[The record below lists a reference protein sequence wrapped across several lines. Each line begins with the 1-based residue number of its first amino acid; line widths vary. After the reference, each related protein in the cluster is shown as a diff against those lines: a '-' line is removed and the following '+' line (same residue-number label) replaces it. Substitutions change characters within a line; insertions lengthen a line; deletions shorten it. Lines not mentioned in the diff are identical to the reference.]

1 MPSPSRL
8 SLFFVPLLFTALVPT
23 ADASGAAAGRV
34 HTQAA
39 SPATMS
45 PQARG
50 EYARRF
56 VKTWGAHAER
66 TEGVAVAVWA
76 RRLVPSFLAADPA
89 RLRLAL
95 QQDTYEAALATLTGR
110 NARSTHR
117 ATSKALGDTAR
128 DLVYTPV
135 QPCRI
140 LDTRTGGGP
149 IAAESTRDFRAVHAA
164 STGGDY
170 TAQGGSNTDCGMG
183 ATSASA
189 VVINLTVVQP
199 GGAGF
204 ATVFTA
210 FTGRPLAASVNYTA
224 GAIVNNSV
232 TVQIPNPTTTADFS
246 IYSYAQ
252 SHYVADIVGYY
263 SRPQG
268 TGLDCVSLQSS
279 PITIPANSIG
289 NVSGPACGQG
299 YTAAGVECEGE
310 PTAGLRL
317 ITLGGNFSEERRCTW
332 SNTNNQGKQAWVYTT
347 CCRVPGR

>member
-8 SLFFVPLLFTALVPT
+8 SLFFVPLLFTALCPV
-23 ADASGAAAGRV
+23 ADASDAATGRAP
-34 HTQAA
+34 TQAA

-56 VKTWGAHAER
+56 VKAWGTHAER
-66 TEGVAVAVWA
+66 IEGMAVDAWA
-76 RRLVPSFLAADPA
+76 RRLVPTFVAADPA

-95 QQDTYEAALATLTGR
+95 QQGTYEAALATLTGR
-110 NARSTHR
+110 NAGSTHR
-117 ATSKALGDTAR
+117 TTNKALGDTAR

-140 LDTRTGGGP
+140 LDTRAAGGP
-149 IAAESTRDFRAVHAA
+149 IAADGARSFRAVHPA

-170 TAQGGSNTDCGMG
+170 TAQGGSSTDCGMG

-189 VVINLTVVQP
+189 VVINLTVVTP
-199 GGAGF
+199 GAAGF
-204 ATVFTA
+204 ATVYTA
-210 FTGRPLAASVNYTA
+210 GTTRPLAASVNYTA

-232 TVQIPNPTTTADFS
+232 TVQIPNPATAEDFS

-263 SRPQG
+263 SQPQS
-268 TGLDCVSLQSS
+268 TALACTSFQSS
-279 PITIPANSIG
+279 PGTIPANSIG
-289 NVSGPACGQG
+289 NVYGPACWQG
-299 YTAAGVECEGE
+299 YSIVGTECEGR
-310 PTAGLRL
+310 PGLRL
-317 ITLGGNFSEERRCTW
+317 LTLGGGFTEERRCTW
-332 SNTNNQGKQAWVYTT
+332 SNTTNEAKQAWVNTT